1 MIGHELTDTA
11 RNSPPTN
18 SIAGTENLLY
28 DGPEWDYDKLRRT
41 YDAIEEIALKELGL
55 DVYPNQIE
63 VITSEQMLDAYASIG
78 LPLMYRHWSFGK
90 RFAHEEAM
98 YRHGLQGLA
107 YEIVINSSP
116 CISYIMEENSMPM
129 QTLVTAHAAFG
140 HNHFFKNN
148 YLFRQWTDAS
158 GILDYLTFARDFVA
172 RAEEQHGNEAVERV
186 LDAAH
191 ALMSHGVH
199 RYARRPKLNLEE
211 ERKREED
218 RRRHFEES
226 FDDIWR
232 TAILSNEGPADI
244 KPSEI
249 DKAEL
254 RRRLGLPEENILYFL
269 EKHAP
274 RLKPWQRELVRIV
287 RHISQYFYPQKQ
299 TKLMNEG
306 CATFVHY
313 EICQR
318 LHEKGLIS
326 DGALLEIM
334 HSHTSV
340 IFQPEFDDRRYSG
353 INPYALGFAMMC
365 DIKRI
370 CLTPTDEDREWF
382 PDIAGNLDPY
392 GTLRHAW
399 ANYRDESFVLQ
410 YLSPRLIR
418 ELRLFKVVDD
428 ANAEAMVVDAI
439 HDERGYREI
448 RRALA
453 RQYDLARHEP
463 DIQIRDVDLAGDRC
477 LVLSHAV
484 HDGIHLDEK
493 SSVAV
498 LERLAELWRYGVRLE
513 EIDAVTDRV
522 LKTHEVAA
530 RG

>member
-1 MIGHELTDTA
+1 MTASNFVTGTDK
-11 RNSPPTN
+11 
-18 SIAGTENLLY
+18 LLFE
-28 DGPEWDYDKLRRT
+28 GAEWDFEKLRRT
-41 YDAIEEIALKELGL
+41 YDAIEEIAIGEIGL

-90 RFAHEEAM
+90 RFAHEEM
-98 YRHGLQGLA
+98 LYRRGLQGLA

-116 CISYIMEENSMPM
+116 CINYIMEENSMSM
-129 QTLVTAHAAFG
+129 QTLVLAHAAFG

-158 GILDYLTFARDFVA
+158 GILDYLAFARDYVTH
-172 RAEEQHGNEAVERV
+172 AEEQHGVEAVERV

-191 ALMSHGVH
+191 ALMNHGVH
-199 RYARRPKLNLEE
+199 RYARRPKLNLQE
-211 ERKREED
+211 ERQREDD
-218 RRRHFEES
+218 RRKFFEGTY
-226 FDDIWR
+226 DDVWH
-232 TAILSNEGPADI
+232 TTLPDQPAAAT
-244 KPSEI
+244 PPTEV
-249 DKAEL
+249 DKAAV
-254 RRRLGLPEENILYFL
+254 RRRLGLPEENLLYFV
-269 EKHAP
+269 EKQAP
-274 RLKPWQRELVRIV
+274 RLKPWQRELVRIT

-299 TKLMNEG
+299 TKMMNEG

-313 EICQR
+313 EIVQR

-340 IFQPEFDDRRYSG
+340 IFQPEFDDPRYNG
-353 INPYALGFAMMC
+353 LNPYALGFAMMS

-370 CLTPTDEDREWF
+370 CVDPTDEDRAWF
-382 PDIAGNLDPY
+382 PEIAGNGDPY

-410 YLSPRLIR
+410 YLSPALIR
-418 ELRLFKVVDD
+418 KLRLFHILDD
-428 ANAEAMVVDAI
+428 ANADAMVVDAI

-448 RRALA
+448 RRALS

-463 DIQIRDVDLAGDRC
+463 DIQIKDVDLAGDRC

-484 HDGIHLDEK
+484 HDGILLDEK

-513 EIDAVTDRV
+513 EIDARTDRL
-522 LKTHEVAA
+522 LKTHEVPA
-530 RG
+530 RP